1 MEVQSWKHRSVILP
15 SCVWRGDGYLPRKI
29 PGEPRDCVQPDVQRD
44 GGKEMT
50 RKGILDAAEA
60 CVCGQREQD
69 YGSPEDNF
77 RTIAELWRQYI
88 QTRCVGPGV
97 LVDLVSDDVASMMI
111 LLKVGRI
118 AGGSLSQD
126 NWVDIAG
133 YAACGG
139 EIATKGAAE

>member
-1 MEVQSWKHRSVILP
+1 
-15 SCVWRGDGYLPRKI
+15 
-29 PGEPRDCVQPDVQRD
+29 
-44 GGKEMT
+44 MT

-60 CVCGQREQD
+60 CVCGKREQD

-77 RTIAELWRQYI
+77 RTIAEMWRSYI

-97 LVDLVSDDVASMMI
+97 LVDLVPDDVASMMI

-139 EIATKGAAE
+139 EIVTKGAAE

>member
-1 MEVQSWKHRSVILP
+1 
-15 SCVWRGDGYLPRKI
+15 
-29 PGEPRDCVQPDVQRD
+29 
-44 GGKEMT
+44 MT

-97 LVDLVSDDVASMMI
+97 LVDLVSDDVAAMMV

-118 AGGSLSQD
+118 AGGSASQD

>member
-1 MEVQSWKHRSVILP
+1 
-15 SCVWRGDGYLPRKI
+15 
-29 PGEPRDCVQPDVQRD
+29 
-44 GGKEMT
+44 MT

-88 QTRCVGPGV
+88 QARCVGPGV
-97 LVDLVSDDVASMMI
+97 LVDLVPDDVAAMMV

-118 AGGSLSQD
+118 AGGSFSQD

-139 EIATKGAAE
+139 EIAATGAEK

>member
-1 MEVQSWKHRSVILP
+1 
-15 SCVWRGDGYLPRKI
+15 
-29 PGEPRDCVQPDVQRD
+29 
-44 GGKEMT
+44 MT
-50 RKGILDAAEA
+50 RRGILGAAEA
-60 CVCGQREQD
+60 CVCGHREQD

-77 RTIAELWRQYI
+77 RTIAEMWRSYI
-88 QTRCVGPGV
+88 QTRCVGTGV
-97 LVDLVSDDVASMMI
+97 LVDLLPEDVAAMMI

>member
-1 MEVQSWKHRSVILP
+1 
-15 SCVWRGDGYLPRKI
+15 
-29 PGEPRDCVQPDVQRD
+29 
-44 GGKEMT
+44 MT

-77 RTIAELWRQYI
+77 GTIAELWRQYI

-133 YAACGG
+133 YAACCV

>member
-1 MEVQSWKHRSVILP
+1 
-15 SCVWRGDGYLPRKI
+15 
-29 PGEPRDCVQPDVQRD
+29 
-44 GGKEMT
+44 MT

-60 CVCGQREQD
+60 CVCGQREQE

-88 QTRCVGPGV
+88 QARCVGPGV
-97 LVDLVSDDVASMMI
+97 LVDLVPDDVAAMMV

-118 AGGSLSQD
+118 AGGSFSQD

>member
-1 MEVQSWKHRSVILP
+1 
-15 SCVWRGDGYLPRKI
+15 
-29 PGEPRDCVQPDVQRD
+29 
-44 GGKEMT
+44 MT

-88 QTRCVGPGV
+88 QARCVGPGV
-97 LVDLVSDDVASMMI
+97 LVDLIPEDVAAMMI

-118 AGGSLSQD
+118 AGGSASQD

-139 EIATKGAAE
+139 EIAAMGGRKMSITREQAATWFETMHPPGPAAREMYRMAAEALRAQVVKED